1 MCPSRS
7 WLYNGVPHR
16 CLDGPNHSSFRHR
29 QIVGFA
35 LRSATVLLRTAD
47 NLARILL
54 TAACLSEPHDMH
66 KVDPAT
72 FDPVEPIAFA
82 VLYLLLTGL
91 VTYVYINLGLVH
103 LLVFLR
109 GLLCCCAGYL
119 GWTVHCAVTTAR
131 RCSAAVQHLPG
142 PDLGH
147 LGLLKILSQRADW
160 HCALTEM
167 ADTYGPIYQA
177 RALFFRVR
185 CFMLQRQDRSQ
196 FATTPKDSSLLLQ
209 FVVVT
214 DPVLALHCLRLPTSN
229 IDKWGFG
236 YSWLQKVSLVAL
248 QPVTAC
254 KNLRVRYL
262 HGMFY
267 CNSVCL
273 RSCWVGQM
281 YSQGSQTSTG
291 GAFAKV

>member
-1 MCPSRS
+1 
-7 WLYNGVPHR
+7 
-16 CLDGPNHSSFRHR
+16 
-29 QIVGFA
+29 
-35 LRSATVLLRTAD
+35 
-47 NLARILL
+47 
-54 TAACLSEPHDMH
+54 MH
-66 KVDPAT
+66 KVEPAT

-82 VLYLLLTGL
+82 LLYLLLTGL
-91 VTYVYINLGLVH
+91 VTYVYTHLGFVP
-103 LLVFLR
+103 LLVILR
-109 GLLCCCAGYL
+109 SLLFCCAGYL
-119 GWTVHCAVTTAR
+119 GWTIHCAVTTAR

-147 LGLLKILSQRADW
+147 LGLLKILSKRADW

-185 CFMLQRQDRSQ
+185 CFVLQRQDRSQ

-209 FVVVT
+209 FVIVT

-248 QPVTAC
+248 QPVIAC
-254 KNLRVRYL
+254 KNLCVHCL
-262 HGMFY
+262 HGMTY
-267 CNSVCL
+267 CDYVRLC
-273 RSCWVGQM
+273 SCWVGQM
-281 YSQGSQTSTG
+281 YSQGSQTCTG

>member
-1 MCPSRS
+1 MRVTQKVTLNRSSLEIYPKADEYSSLCCFGSQRRPAVAVKQPASQAYEGRSDFLHRTPHDRLPFPSRWKGRS
-7 WLYNGVPHR
+7 WTDRCLT

-47 NLARILL
+47 SLARILL

-91 VTYVYINLGLVH
+91 VTYVYTNLGLVH
-103 LLVFLR
+103 LLVILR

-160 HCALTEM
+160 HCALTDM
-167 ADTYGPIYQA
+167 ADRFGPIYKA

-185 CFMLQRQDRSQ
+185 CSVMLGSHRCWRICGGIS
-196 FATTPKDSSLLLQ
+196 AETGLY
-209 FVVVT
+209 
-214 DPVLALHCLRLPTSN
+214 A
-229 IDKWGFG
+229 
-236 YSWLQKVSLVAL
+236 VA
-248 QPVTAC
+248 
-254 KNLRVRYL
+254 
-262 HGMFY
+262 
-267 CNSVCL
+267 VCH
-273 RSCWVGQM
+273 
-281 YSQGSQTSTG
+281 YH
-291 GAFAKV
+291 